1 MIALK
6 TENLEDWMIF
16 PVPYPARPTWTGNPC
31 SQTPLWYLKCSLS
44 TGWSSSWRWSGRC
57 SLPQRMSSTR
67 WGEWNT
73 PGSSHIDRTR
83 SSQSPCTSLSSGTSW
98 WRLLLDHE
106 SVRIYNL
113 PAVRNYN
120 VPLDS
125 VMPEGCSLSQLSG
138 DFCPVSILNL
148 PSNQRVRTLRV
159 SGTFGL

>member
-1 MIALK
+1 
-6 TENLEDWMIF
+6 MIF

-31 SQTPLWYLKCSLS
+31 SQIPLWYLKCSLS

-83 SSQSPCTSLSSGTSW
+83 SSQSPCTSLPSGTSW

-113 PAVRNYN
+113 PAVRNCN